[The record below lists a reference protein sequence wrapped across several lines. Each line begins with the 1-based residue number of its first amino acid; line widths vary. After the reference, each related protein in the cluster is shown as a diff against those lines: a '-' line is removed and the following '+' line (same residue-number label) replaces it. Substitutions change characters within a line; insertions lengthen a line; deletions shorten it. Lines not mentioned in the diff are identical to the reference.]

1 MSIAAVIRE
10 LIAAGLSGDALVAAV
25 ERIEL
30 AQGVAPATG
39 KAARNQRYYEKNKE
53 RLKAQRDQ
61 EATERRLEATET
73 TEKRLKAT
81 ETTEIQT
88 VDVAPPKV
96 PPHPPK
102 LPPQDSP
109 SGANAPSAPKG
120 ARSRGCRL
128 PDDFA
133 ESPKARQVV
142 AEWGYEGHAADEVL
156 AEFCDFWRAVP
167 GVRGTKTDWPATL
180 RNRLREIGRRQPDRP
195 PPGPGRRR
203 QPPATTRDFWAQ
215 TARQAHE
222 TLTRKSDE
230 QHQGGFEF
238 EDGSPDAGEPGAGGH
253 GGPVRERP
261 RGELVQLPAHGD
273 LGRRRAVG

>member
-1 MSIAAVIRE
+1 GE
-10 LIAAGLSGDALVAAV
+10 ALVAAV
-25 ERIEL
+25 ERIEI
-30 AQGVAPATG
+30 AQGAAPATG

-53 RLKAQRDQ
+53 RLKAQRDS
-61 EATERRLEATET
+61 EA
-73 TEKRLKAT
+73 TEKRLKAPETT
-81 ETTEIQT
+81 ETTEFKT
-88 VDVAPPKV
+88 GDADPPKV

-142 AEWGYEGHAADEVL
+142 AEWGYEGSDADEVL

-167 GVRGTKTDWPATL
+167 GARGTKTDWPATL
-180 RNRLREIGRRQPDRP
+180 RNRLREIGRRPPVGQ

-203 QPPATTRDFWAQ
+203 QAPTTTRDFWAQ
-215 TARQAHE
+215 AARQAHE
-222 TLTRKSDE
+222 TLTRTSDE
-230 QHQGGFEF
+230 QHQGGFDF
-238 EDGSPDAGEPGAGGH
+238 QDGSASTGEPGARGH

-261 RGELVQLPAHGD
+261 RGELVRLPPYGD